1 MGAAVCPHSSLPAEP
16 LTALRSVS
24 LTSRLESS
32 ALGLGCA
39 NLFREPSA
47 RRRLRLLEAAYDC
60 GVTHFDV
67 APMYG
72 LGVAEAELGRF
83 ARGRRDRIVIAT
95 KFGLAPTRLARQV
108 GRIQA
113 PVRRLFL
120 SMPSLRERAR
130 SSAAGPSSGRGGA
143 LLYTKEGYDSRSARR
158 SLENSLRALRTDYL
172 DLLLLHDPEPGD
184 VEAEATRP
192 FLEDAV
198 SRGDIREWGI
208 AGEPEVTFAVARSF
222 DTRVPIMQVRDDIL
236 AGPPQTL
243 RDDADSRITFGVL
256 ARPLGRLVAHLAEP
270 STRQRW
276 SDATGVD
283 CGSTEEL
290 VHLLLLDALVT
301 NPRGTVLYSSIHE
314 ERIHAAALLADALSE
329 TPSPGLET
337 FRGLVGSELRDTAP
351 AADR

>member
-1 MGAAVCPHSSLPAEP
+1 MA
-16 LTALRSVS
+16 TLRSVS
-24 LTSRLESS
+24 LTSRLDSS

-47 RRRLRLLEAAYDC
+47 KRRLRLLEAAYDC
-60 GVTHFDV
+60 GVIHFDV

-72 LGVAEAELGRF
+72 LGVAEEELGRF
-83 ARGRRDRIVIAT
+83 AGARRDRIVIAT

-108 GRIQA
+108 ARIQA

-120 SMPSLRERAR
+120 AMPSLRERAR
-130 SSAAGPSSGRGGA
+130 SSAAGPSSGRGGGA
-143 LLYTKEGYDSRSARR
+143 LYTKEGYDSRTARR

-184 VEAEATRP
+184 VQPEAIRP

-208 AGEPEVTFAVARSF
+208 AGEPEVAFAAARSF
-222 DTRVPIMQVRDDIL
+222 DARVPIMQVRDDIL
-236 AGPPQTL
+236 AGSPRSLP
-243 RDDADSRITFGVL
+243 DDADPRITFGLL
-256 ARPLGRLVAHLAEP
+256 ARPLGRLTAHLAEP

-276 SDATGVD
+276 SGATGVD
-283 CGSTEEL
+283 CGSAEEL
-290 VHLLLLDALVT
+290 VNLLLRDALAM

-314 ERIHAAALLADALSE
+314 ERIRSAALLADALPESA
-329 TPSPGLET
+329 SADLEA
-337 FRGLVGSELRDTAP
+337 FRGLVEAELRDTAT
-351 AADR
+351 AGR